1 MTPILR
7 FSTIF
12 FFLLIQINF
21 CEAQVNAKK
30 LQENIAAFDK
40 DPQLENAIYS
50 LYVIDAETGSR
61 IYAKNE
67 NVGLATA
74 SCLKLV
80 TSATAYSLLGKDF
93 KYTTKI
99 MHSGTINNDILQG
112 DLIIQGS
119 GDPSFG
125 SPRWDTTTTS
135 SILLKIAKLIKAKGI
150 KKIAG
155 NIIVNDGNSTNV
167 TPSNWIWEDL
177 GNYYGAPARLLN
189 WRENQY
195 DLHFATGKKM
205 GDSAT
210 ILTIDPEQP
219 DVGLLN
225 EVTTAEAGSGDNS
238 VIYLP
243 PYANYGIVKGTLPA
257 NEKDF
262 TVSGAMPNPTSV
274 FGNTLKNNLQ
284 NNGIQCSGVNIKS
297 TATSGSK
304 WVKVSVQQLGII
316 ESPCLEKLNFWF
328 MRRSINLF
336 GESFLNKMSEKETGA
351 FETSKGVNTI
361 KNFWRD
367 KGVKSASLNIYDG
380 SGLSPAN
387 RVTTK
392 ALVTILAYAAKQPW
406 YASYLDGFPN
416 YNNMK
421 LKSGTIGD
429 VKGFSGYHTA
439 KDGSKYIISFL
450 VNNYNG
456 STSAL
461 VNKMFKI
468 LDNFK

>member
-1 MTPILR
+1 MIQILR
-7 FSTIF
+7 IYKIL
-12 FFLLIQINF
+12 LLIFLSNNLF
-21 CEAQVNAKK
+21 AQVNAKV
-30 LQENIAAFDK
+30 LQESIAKFEK
-40 DPQLENAIYS
+40 DAQLENAMYS

-67 NVGLATA
+67 NIGLATA

-80 TSATAYSLLGKDF
+80 TSATAYALLGKDF
-93 KYTTKI
+93 RFTTKI
-99 MHSGTINNDILQG
+99 LHSGVIANGVLQG

-125 SPRWDTTTTS
+125 SPRWDTTTTN
-135 SILLKIAKLIKAKGI
+135 SILFKIAKLVKAKGI
-150 KKIAG
+150 KKING
-155 NIIVNDGNSTNV
+155 NIIINDGNTTNV

-195 DLHFATGKKM
+195 DLHFATGKKL

-219 DVGLLN
+219 DVSLLN

-243 PYANYGIVKGTLPA
+243 PYANYGVVKGTLPA

-262 TVSGAMPNPTSV
+262 TISGAMPNPTNV

-284 NNGIQCSGVNIKS
+284 NGGIQCNSVSIKS

-304 WVKVSVQQLGII
+304 WVKVSVQNIGVI
-316 ESPCLEKLNFWF
+316 ESPALEKINFWF
-328 MRRSINLF
+328 MRRSVNLF
-336 GESFLNKMSEKETGA
+336 GESFLNKMGEKETGSY
-351 FETSKGVNTI
+351 ETNKGVNTV

-367 KGVKSASLNIYDG
+367 KGIKNAALNIYDG

-392 ALVTILAYAAKQPW
+392 ALVTILQ
-406 YASYLDGFPN
+406 YASKQAWYNSYWDGFPI
-416 YNNMK
+416 YNEMK

-439 KDGSKYIISFL
+439 KDGTKYIISFL

-456 STSAL
+456 NTKAL
-461 VNKMFKI
+461 VSKMFKV